1 MEESGVWY
9 EGVNASPQLLL
20 VIPFYVAMETRKSQ
34 PVLDKFYKA
43 MLQNTTYFTIIE
55 VIAFC

>member
-20 VIPFYVAMETRKSQ
+20 VIPFYVAMETRKIQ
-34 PVLDKFYKA
+34 LVLDKFYKA
-43 MLQNTTYFTIIE
+43 MLQNTDIFHNN
-55 VIAFC
+55 